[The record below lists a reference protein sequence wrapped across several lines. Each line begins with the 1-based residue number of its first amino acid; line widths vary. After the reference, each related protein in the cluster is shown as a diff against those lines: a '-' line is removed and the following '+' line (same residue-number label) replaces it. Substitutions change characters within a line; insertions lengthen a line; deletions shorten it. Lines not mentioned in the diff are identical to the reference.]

1 MFYPFAG
8 DFSDRKVSSSAMA
21 KDDDYRR
28 GEGDEEAAAEAP
40 GAPRKRLAW
49 IDWCRTQSVYNVV
62 CGHAW
67 WGALDAM
74 PKAVK
79 DACKPFCGW
88 QGYVDAAGR
97 LLMSETTRMVDYTV
111 DIGALHTGEWQQ
123 QQQQQRGRRR

>member
-1 MFYPFAG
+1 MPGELPA
-8 DFSDRKVSSSAMA
+8 RLLPVMA

-97 LLMSETTRMVDYTV
+97 PLMSETMRMVDYTV
-111 DIGALHTGEWQQ
+111 DIGALHGPPPGHAVPAEVD
-123 QQQQQRGRRR
+123 REDGM